1 MTVFFGI
8 ITVDSVKYLMKMS
21 KERVSRCEHLKT
33 KYRDMA
39 LIDATEEGH
48 HDCVKKLV
56 EQGADVNVADEH
68 GETALMKAVKVR
80 CESCFEY
87 LLESGADV
95 NKTNEMGKTA
105 LMFAVK
111 NNQSRFVK
119 MLIQA
124 GADVN
129 ASDVEDNTSLVCAI
143 LSGHYL
149 CVDLLLKAGTTIK
162 PADVEVYGNSA
173 LLAAVNQNQV
183 ALVRVLTEAGAD
195 VNLTDERNNTLL
207 HIAAEQCDPEIMQIL
222 LGAGADVSEVDT
234 VLIKAAYKGWQRC
247 VDLLTSKG
255 ADVNKLNE
263 KGESA
268 AYYAAQN
275 GHLRVLETLITA
287 GASVNIVNKVGT
299 SVLTEA
305 VRNNHPQCVDL
316 LIKAGAD
323 VNLCD
328 NYVFHKAMAMGYSS
342 CVKLL
347 IEAGLDVNHSTYSE
361 CLLHALKNRS
371 FTCFKLLLEAGANV
385 NTLNSYGSSA
395 LYYAANVAQD
405 RCVVMLLKAGAFINW
420 FNSYAFCSCPN
431 MSKTK
436 RDILMYA
443 AGESQPPGGS
453 AAKNLRPWQEISSHL
468 SDLEPKEISLL
479 SLCRAAI
486 RNRLLEVNPNENL
499 IFRVP
504 RLGLPSSL
512 TKYLLYDVPTDE
524 EAWSNEGE
532 TCDCDYEGSSSDIS
546 DSDDFDYFP
555 DYYND
560 DIDDFY
566 YYFDSF
572 PYYDYSDN

>member
-1 MTVFFGI
+1 M
-8 ITVDSVKYLMKMS
+8 KYLVKMS
-21 KERVSRCEHLKT
+21 KGRVFRCEHLKT

-119 MLIQA
+119 MLIRV
-124 GADVN
+124 GAEVN

-149 CVDLLLKAGTTIK
+149 CVDLLLKAGATIK

-195 VNLTDERNNTLL
+195 LNLTDERNNTLL

-222 LGAGADVSEVDT
+222 LAAGAD
-234 VLIKAAYKGWQRC
+234 
-247 VDLLTSKG
+247 
-255 ADVNKLNE
+255 LN
-263 KGESA
+263 SA
-268 AYYAAQN
+268 
-275 GHLRVLETLITA
+275 
-287 GASVNIVNKVGT
+287 
-299 SVLTEA
+299 LTEA
-305 VRNNHPQCVDL
+305 IGNNHPQCVDL

-323 VNLCD
+323 VNLCGD
-328 NYVFHKAMAMGYSS
+328 SVFHKAIAMGYSS

-347 IEAGLDVNHSTYSE
+347 IEAGVDVSHSTYSE

-385 NTLNSYGSSA
+385 NTLNSNGASA
-395 LYYAANVAQD
+395 VYYAAKVGQD

-420 FNSYAFCSCPN
+420 SNSYAFCSCSN

-436 RDILMYA
+436 RDILMYT
-443 AGESQPPGGS
+443 AGESPPPGGS
-453 AAKNLRPWQEISSHL
+453 AEKKFSPLEEISSHL
-468 SDLEPKEISLL
+468 SCLEPTEISLL

-512 TKYLLYDVPTDE
+512 AKYLLYDVPTDE

-532 TCDCDYEGSSSDIS
+532 TCDCDYEDSSSDIS
-546 DSDDFDYFP
+546 DSDNFDYFP
-555 DYYND
+555 DYYSD

-572 PYYDYSDN
+572 SYYDYSDN